1 MDDVSA
7 AMTHTGQTH
16 APDDHAGHD
25 RQLVVAYACGDLPG
39 EDVADA
45 RSLVARCRRCAAL
58 VDEIA
63 LISTATR
70 RDLVAPPR
78 SRDFRLT
85 SDDAERLRGNAI
97 SRLLRHLGSPRL
109 QVLQPLAGAAMA
121 IGLVLMLTTSVL
133 PSFFTAAGAAP
144 VGGAALPAAAE
155 EDAAARD
162 AAGGEGA
169 TSGDG
174 ASGGAEV
181 APAGP
186 LTAPAASP
194 QVVVSPD
201 VAAYTETDT
210 STKANVT
217 ELTAQVAPVEPVAP
231 VGFGLLIVGAV
242 VLLVRVVAR
251 RATKD
256 PLLR

>member
-25 RQLVVAYACGDLPG
+25 RQLVVAYACGDLHG

-63 LISTATR
+63 LISSATR

-85 SDDAERLRGNAI
+85 SDDAERSRGNAV
-97 SRLLRHLGSPRL
+97 SRLLRRLGSPRL

-133 PSFFTAAGAAP
+133 PSFSSAGAAP
-144 VGGAALPAAAE
+144 VGAALPAAAE
-155 EDAAARD
+155 DAASERD
-162 AAGGEGA
+162 AASGG
-169 TSGDG
+169 D

-186 LTAPAASP
+186 LTAPGTSP
-194 QVVVSPD
+194 QVVASPD

-217 ELTAQVAPVEPVAP
+217 ELTAQVAPVEPVVP
-231 VGFGLLIVGAV
+231 VGLGLLVVGAL
-242 VLLVRVVAR
+242 VLLVRLAAR

>member
-25 RQLVVAYACGDLPG
+25 RQLVVAYACGDLPS

-78 SRDFRLT
+78 PRDFRLT
-85 SDDAERLRGNAI
+85 SADAERLHGNAI
-97 SRLLRHLGSPRL
+97 TRLLRRLGSPRL

-133 PSFFTAAGAAP
+133 PSFSGAGAAP
-144 VGGAALPAAAE
+144 VGGARCPRPSRTTQRPATRPAAM
-155 EDAAARD
+155 AR
-162 AAGGEGA
+162 
-169 TSGDG
+169 
-174 ASGGAEV
+174 
-181 APAGP
+181 
-186 LTAPAASP
+186 PAATP
-194 QVVVSPD
+194 Q
-201 VAAYTETDT
+201 
-210 STKANVT
+210 
-217 ELTAQVAPVEPVAP
+217 
-231 VGFGLLIVGAV
+231 AV
-242 VLLVRVVAR
+242 R
-251 RATKD
+251 RSHRPT
-256 PLLR
+256 R